1 MKKITINSILIYLQW
16 FIFLIL
22 LKPGII
28 NQYETINQIFNI
40 LMMGITVILFVI
52 YILKGKISNIIVFE
66 LLYLVTL
73 FLITFLKE
81 GDIDYFLKI
90 YLPIFGLS
98 IYTDMLINIDVKKF
112 AKGSLYFFASIII
125 INFFTIIINPH
136 GDVNNRNFFLGYDNN
151 FAPVIVLGCALVLF
165 FSKFLYKRI
174 NWKATIVFI
183 CTVLSCFITT
193 SAGAKLAAFMLMI
206 LYLYMILGKEIKL
219 RKFNHKLFFYISII
233 MFFVIIIFR
242 MQEYFSF
249 LIEDILD
256 RNLTFSGRTYI
267 WDRCLEYISNSP
279 FIGYGV
285 EDPSVRAITKLIFH
299 AHNIYLN
306 ILLEGGLLSL
316 GMYFIFLK
324 KGTEKLNGNNL
335 GCIVGFAISIYY
347 IMTIIEF
354 YVKSQIFF
362 YTIIIAFFINKFVDE
377 DVREDT

>member
-40 LMMGITVILFVI
+40 LMIGITVILFVI

-98 IYTDMLINIDVKKF
+98 IYTNMLINIDVKKF

-165 FSKFLYKRI
+165 FSKFLYKRT

-206 LYLYMILGKEIKL
+206 LYLYMILGKEINL

-256 RNLTFSGRTYI
+256 RDLTFSGRTYI

-285 EDPSVRAITKLIFH
+285 EDPNVRAITKLIFH

-306 ILLEGGLLSL
+306 ILLEGGILAL
-316 GMYFIFLK
+316 GIYFIFLK

-335 GCIVGFAISIYY
+335 GGIVGFAISIYY

-362 YTIIIAFFINKFVDE
+362 YTIIIAFFINKFVDK